1 MNLEQIKL
9 LKDSYMQEA
18 KKPDGKPGTLGEYMR
33 FCLDGG
39 VEFVTSKDFVVFD
52 DTNEL
57 LHCVCI
63 NDNMQSQANFPIKIM
78 SSEYAMVQQA
88 ETIISKENFEKL
100 LESGFLSTMVSQEKK
115 DFMLKWAD
123 TINNQ
128 AIQPMDPEPAYKDDL
143 KIIPRYATVPE
154 REDYVVSSLY
164 ASVNGK
170 KVFYPT
176 IADALNNIEDGAV
189 LYITQNLV
197 LTDSINIAEG
207 KNVTID
213 LCGNNVAIS
222 EAKPIFSIKDGTIN
236 VISSGSI
243 TGSLESKGDVF
254 SIDAT
259 AGTSPIVNIG
269 EGVMIKSNECCVYAK
284 GTATINCAADL
295 IATGS
300 YAAIQGNGNASS
312 AGTIINITGGSI
324 KSDDIAVYF
333 PQAGELNISNAIIT
347 GGTGVYVKSGKVSI
361 TDSEIAGDGE
371 AGPYEFNGNGANSTG
386 DAIVFD
392 FCDYPGAN
400 PTAEITNTKLT
411 SINSLA
417 LGVYDKEGTIHPE
430 VATEAIVLNENVFV
444 SDVACAKYCAE
455 GVKLVYH
462 STVFGEDYFNTTEA
476 TPGYYVDAG
485 EGVAAAV
492 NTLEEAFNIVPDG
505 GVITIKA
512 DEVVANTVP
521 FDKGIE
527 VNIDLNG
534 NTLYSNEATVFNITN
549 GTVNLVGSGVIKS
562 NGICFRVNGK
572 AMPSKLVVGS
582 DILLESATSA
592 PIFPTGNATVE
603 VNGEVVSKAGY
614 GAIQGNG
621 SIGNEGTKVI
631 INDGA
636 VLRSEDIAIYQ
647 PQAGELE
654 INGGSIIGSSAVYI
668 KAGSIKISG
677 DAILRAIGP
686 AVDYKF
692 NNNGANSTGDALIA
706 DFCDYPGGEPSI
718 IIEGGTFMSDNA
730 DAFTCYS
737 KDGVKNPEEVADN
750 VNVSGGTFSS
760 AIPEAYCAEGFSCG
774 QNGSEYVVA
783 EKA

>member
-9 LKDSYMQEA
+9 LKDSYMLEA

-100 LESGFLSTMVSQEKK
+100 LENGFLSTMISQEKK
-115 DFMLKWAD
+115 EFMLKWAD

-128 AIQPMDPEPAYKDDL
+128 AIRPMDPEPAYKDDL
-143 KIIPRYATVPE
+143 KIIPRYTTVSE

-176 IADALNNIEDGAV
+176 IADALNNIEDGTV

-197 LTDSINIAEG
+197 LNDSIVIEEG

-213 LCGNNVAIS
+213 LCGKNIAIS
-222 EAKPIFSIKDGTIN
+222 EAKPVFSIKDGTVN
-236 VISSGSI
+236 VISSGST

-254 SIDAT
+254 SVDAT
-259 AGTSPIVNIG
+259 AGTNPIVNIG
-269 EGVMIKSNECCVYAK
+269 EGVRIKSGECCVYAK
-284 GTATINCAADL
+284 GTATVNCAADL
-295 IATGS
+295 IATGT

-312 AGTIINITGGSI
+312 AGTIVNITGGSI
-324 KSDDIAVYF
+324 ESDDIAVYF
-333 PQAGELNISNAIIT
+333 PQAGELNISNAIIK
-347 GGTGVYVKSGKVSI
+347 GSTGVYVKSGKVSI
-361 TDSEIAGDGE
+361 MDSEISGGGD
-371 AGPYEFNGNGANSTG
+371 AAPYSFNGNGANSTG

-392 FCDYPGAN
+392 FCDYPGSN
-400 PTAEITNTKLT
+400 PTAEIANTKLT
-411 SINSLA
+411 SSKSMA
-417 LGVYDKEGTIHPE
+417 LGVYEKEGTIHPD
-430 VATEAIVLNENVFV
+430 VAAGAIVLKENVFV
-444 SDVACAKYCAE
+444 SDVACAKYCAD

-462 STVFGEDYFNTTEA
+462 STVFGKDYFNTTEA
-476 TPGYYVDAG
+476 IPGYYIKAG
-485 EGVAAAV
+485 DEVSIAV
-492 NTLEEAFNIVPDG
+492 NTLEEAFEEAYDG
-505 GVITIKA
+505 CTITVKA

-534 NTLYSNEATVFNITN
+534 NTLYSNEATVFNITS

-562 NGICFRVNGK
+562 DGMCFRVNGK
-572 AMPSKLVVGS
+572 ESESKLVVGP
-582 DILLESATSA
+582 DILLESASSV
-592 PIFPTGNATVE
+592 PIFPVGKAIVE
-603 VNGEVVSKAGY
+603 VSGEVISKTGY

-621 SIGNEGTKVI
+621 SVGNEGTKII
-631 INDGA
+631 INEGA
-636 VLRSEDIAIYQ
+636 VLQSEDIAIYQ

-668 KAGSIKISG
+668 KAGSVKISG

-686 AVDYKF
+686 AVEYKF

-706 DFCDYPGGEPSI
+706 DFCDYPGGEPTI

-730 DAFTCYS
+730 DAFVCYS
-737 KDGVKNPEEVADN
+737 KDGVKNPEEVADK
-750 VNVSGGTFSS
+750 VNVSGGSFSS
-760 AIPEAYCAEGFSCG
+760 AIPETYCAEGFSCG

-783 EKA
+783 AKA